1 MPASVDGA
9 ALAQGVQ
16 AQVPGHFQDAQHSV
30 ANHRKNAVGLYRLH
44 AQCAQFTEQTPR
56 GTRLVGEKAF
66 NEGFFRC
73 LNRVLDVKKGVAAA
87 DRVCKFVATYAAYAI
102 EQFALA
108 AQRAGKR
115 SDDTPGTRF
124 VTILLKHLLKGF
136 RGKDKN
142 VRLRCCSCVAL
153 LVNVVESIDFLL
165 ERITDRESAVR
176 VQAAVALAR
185 LQGDDEDDTSTTRLL
200 LHLLRH
206 DPSAE
211 VRRAALFN
219 LTASPATLPYIL
231 ERLQDVDATNRRCV
245 YLGSLKMLADE
256 EHGLGLGEHAVAEVV
271 RIGLHER
278 DPSVKK
284 AARKL
289 VHHWLE
295 TVAEGHALVLLGM
308 LHVARTDAGEA
319 VVMALLED
327 DASVVDRVAQQLRD
341 HAQYWATV
349 TPESALLARCFVLF
363 CQAHQRETL
372 LDACLPMVTE
382 LVFRIEAEYRA
393 LSVLLE
399 QQASEEEDDEDE
411 AMPAIQ
417 DDSSL
422 ARIFVVNEMLA
433 LAIHCD
439 YGDEMGRRKM
449 FMLVREM
456 LANAWLPAALIPRCL
471 DVLLRL
477 SSGQRDFVQMVVELV
492 QELDA
497 DLVEEDGETSVQHAL
512 SWHARLE
519 SDPEMAAHRAALDAR
534 RLLIVR
540 TMLERV
546 SCALQDNSAFH
557 GLIPQLIVPAVR
569 SKDAVVREEGLVC
582 LGLCSLLDDKM
593 ALDTFPLLLDQIQRG
608 TGTIQVRC
616 VQCLFDLVVVHGV
629 EALCRRSAEV
639 AAQSEFDGDAERGM
653 QFAQQQMVGFLLS
666 LLEHDEPDVQT
677 AASEGIAKLLL
688 TGALRD
694 DDVLKALVLIYFS
707 PDTAQN
713 QPLRQCLSYFL
724 PLYCSSH
731 ARHQRMVQRIFLD
744 TLGLLTQVY
753 LEKDATQTMATPT
766 QIALQLTDWSNPEK
780 LVLSVPDPTVHV
792 DLAHAVLER
801 LCTLEKERKALAAL
815 VSKFYLPDTLDERHV
830 KGLAI
835 LAQAVRERAE
845 ESTLRTA
852 CMRLEAALEK
862 RYAPLFANWAPSQAA
877 ADGTL
882 QTDAFADLRSLLDAL
897 PPVRTEPRRRVRR
910 TRTRKT
916 PDESDEASS
925 TGSESDA

>member
-1 MPASVDGA
+1 MPAAVDSA
-9 ALAQGVQ
+9 ALASSVQ
-16 AQVPGHFQDAQHSV
+16 AQLPGHFQDAQHSV

-44 AQCAQFTEQTPR
+44 AQCAQLTEQTPR

-66 NEGFFRC
+66 NECFFRC
-73 LNRVLDVKKGVAAA
+73 VNRVLDVKKGVAAA
-87 DRVCKFVATYAAYAI
+87 DRVCKFLATYAAYAI

-108 AQRAGKR
+108 AQRAER
-115 SDDTPGTRF
+115 RTEDTPGTRF
-124 VTILLKHLLKGF
+124 VAILLKHLLKGF
-136 RGKDKN
+136 RAKDKN
-142 VRLRCCSCVAL
+142 VRLRCCSSVAL
-153 LVNVVESIDFLL
+153 LVNVVESIDDELYDTLSSFLL
-165 ERITDRESAVR
+165 ERVTDRESAVR

-185 LQGDDEDDTSTTRLL
+185 LQGSDEEDTSTTRLL

-206 DPSAE
+206 DPSAD

-219 LTASPATLPYIL
+219 ITPTAATLPYLL

-245 YLGSLKMLADE
+245 YLGSLKMLVESHAE
-256 EHGLGLGEHAVAEVV
+256 GLGLGEHAIAEVV
-271 RIGLHER
+271 RTGLHER
-278 DPSVKK
+278 DASVKR

-289 VHHWLE
+289 VRHWLE
-295 TVAEGHALVLLGM
+295 VAADGDILALLGL
-308 LHVARTDAGEA
+308 LHVARTDSGEA

-327 DASVVDRVAQQLRD
+327 DASVVERVARLLTQHD
-341 HAQYWATV
+341 TYWAAV

-363 CQAHQRETL
+363 CQTHQRETL
-372 LDACLPMVTE
+372 LDACLPMVTA
-382 LVFRIEAEYRA
+382 LVFRIEAEYHA
-393 LSVLLE
+393 LSMLLE
-399 QQASEEEDDEDE
+399 QQASEEDED
-411 AMPAIQ
+411 MPAIQ
-417 DDSSL
+417 DESSL

-497 DLVEEDGETSVQHAL
+497 DLAEDDGDASVSHAL

-519 SDPEMAAHRAALDAR
+519 SDPELAAHRAALDAR

-546 SCALQDNSAFH
+546 SCALQDNTAFH

-582 LGLCSLLDDKM
+582 LGLCSLLDEKM

-608 TGTIQVRC
+608 AGTIQVRC

-629 EALCRRSAEV
+629 EALCRRSADV
-639 AAQSEFDGDAERGM
+639 AAQSEFEGDQAQGM

-666 LLEHDEPDVQT
+666 LLEHDEPEVQT

-688 TGALRD
+688 TGALTE
-694 DDVLKALVLIYFS
+694 DDVLKSLILIYLS
-707 PDTAQN
+707 PDTASN

-731 ARHQRMVQRIFLD
+731 ARHQRMVQRIFMD
-744 TLGLLTQVY
+744 TLEILAQVY
-753 LEKDATQTMATPT
+753 AEKDASQTMVAPA
-766 QIALQLTDWSNPEK
+766 QIALQLADWSNPEK
-780 LVLSVPDPTVHV
+780 LLLSTPDETVHV
-792 DLAHAVLER
+792 DLAETVLER
-801 LCTLEKERKALAAL
+801 LCTLEKGEERKALASL
-815 VSKFYLPDTLDERHV
+815 VGKLYLPETLDERRA

-852 CMRLEAALEK
+852 CTRLETLLEK
-862 RYAPLFANWAPSQAA
+862 RYAPLFATWAPALAA

-882 QTDAFADLRSLLDAL
+882 QKDAFADLRSLLDAL
-897 PPVRTEPRRRVRR
+897 PPARALAQRTVRAHR
-910 TRTRKT
+910 
-916 PDESDEASS
+916 
-925 TGSESDA
+925 